1 MPLPAGA
8 EDPPVATVDADRACP
23 SDDITVTIDNPTQT
37 TYQVTIEIGPIT
49 PTQQPPFETIQE
61 TIDPGEVFT
70 VTFEDMGDVGLFVTG
85 DGDFPDLFADPW
97 FMCARTVDIA
107 VTTPESTPV
116 LIEFQGPC
124 GGPLDTPNGSIESVD
139 NFTLRYTP

>member
-1 MPLPAGA
+1 MPARRVIGAALAFVMTGAGMALALPAGA

-61 TIDPGEVFT
+61 TIDPGEAFT
-70 VTFEDMGDVGLFVTG
+70 VTFEDMGDVGL
-85 DGDFPDLFADPW
+85 A
-97 FMCARTVDIA
+97 
-107 VTTPESTPV
+107 S
-116 LIEFQGPC
+116 
-124 GGPLDTPNGSIESVD
+124 
-139 NFTLRYTP
+139 